1 MLSITRLSLNLARPT
16 VGRQILRP
24 SVSKLAISQ
33 LRSIHTVKSTNDGE
47 EAILVAQ
54 RKNRPV
60 SPHLDIYKPQLTWV
74 LSGAHRITGVG
85 LAVGFYGLTCTYAL
99 SSLLGV
105 PFDGATL
112 VSVAAGLPIAVKVIG
127 KAIAS
132 FPFAFHAA
140 NGVRHLIWDTGYE
153 LYMKGVYRTG
163 YAVLGFTAIFGAYL
177 LFL

>member
-16 VGRQILRP
+16 LGRQILRP
-24 SVSKLAISQ
+24 SVSRLAINQ
-33 LRSIHTVKSTNDGE
+33 LRSINTVKASDDGE
-47 EAILVAQ
+47 QQILVAQ

-60 SPHLDIYKPQLTWV
+60 SPHLDIYQPQLTWV

-85 LAVGFYGLTCTYAL
+85 LAVGFYGLTCTYAFT
-99 SSLLGV
+99 SLLGV
-105 PFDGATL
+105 PFDAATL
-112 VSVAAGLPIAVKVIG
+112 VSVAAGLPIALKVIG

-132 FPFAFHAA
+132 FPFAFHVG
-140 NGVRHLIWDTGYE
+140 NGVRHLIWDSGYE